1 VDKID
6 KSIPTPLYYQ
16 LLQIL
21 EEKIANGTWK
31 PGDTIP
37 TELEIMQQYGISR
50 STVRQAILA
59 LVNMGYLRREKSKGT
74 IVKSPTGRVRFV
86 GSLISFSEEM
96 RRKGI
101 SHSSRILDQRIIP
114 ADAHIAGK
122 LNLQVG
128 DEVYFLRRVRYLGD
142 SPFLIDVHYIPHAL
156 CPGIDSRYKENTSL
170 YDLLRTEYK
179 FNLHHGQIE
188 FEAVSPPS
196 KEVIDL
202 LEVYSTTSLIMAER
216 IVYSEKETPLDYF
229 NAIIHGKFSIDI
241 MVNDSQ

>member
-1 VDKID
+1 METID

-21 EEKIANGTWK
+21 EEKITNGTWK

-37 TELEIMQQYGISR
+37 TEIEIMQQYGLSR
-50 STVRQAILA
+50 STVRQAILT

-74 IVKSPTGRVRFV
+74 IVKSPTGRMRFV

-101 SHSSRILDQRIIP
+101 SHTSRILEEGILP
-114 ADAHIAGK
+114 ADAHIAEK

-128 DEVYFLRRVRYLGD
+128 DEVYFLKRVRFVD
-142 SPFLIDVHYIPHAL
+142 DAPFLIDLHYIPHAL
-156 CPGIDSRYKENTSL
+156 CPGIQARYKENASL

-216 IVYSEKETPLDYF
+216 IVYSDKEVPLDYF
-229 NAIIHGKFSIDI
+229 TAIIHGKFSIDI
-241 MVNDSQ
+241 MVNESQ